1 MSELRYV
8 LAASYDTVEDALA
21 EFEAIEV
28 AYKHV
33 GTSLDFDAT
42 VIAKD
47 EAGKV
52 EIVRRH
58 DEPKKHATDVGLGW
72 GLAAGAVAALF
83 PAVGIIGALAV
94 GGGAGAALGALA
106 GHAASGMT
114 RDDLKALGEVLDSGD
129 AGLVVVYG
137 PDMVDR
143 VSTSVTDRDEPRAH
157 HDRRQHRGA
166 RGRPAR
172 RGGGA
177 GLGPVG
183 QLRLDRVVDV
193 AVDVVGADPLD
204 DRRRPRAPRAPAA

>member
-1 MSELRYV
+1 MSEMRYV
-8 LAASYDTVEDALA
+8 LAASYDTVDDALA

-52 EIVRRH
+52 QIVRRH

-143 VSTSVTDRDEPRAH
+143 VATSVQAATGRVRTTTDVSTEELAADLRA
-157 HDRRQHRGA
+157 A
-166 RGRPAR
+166 A
-172 RGGGA
+172 A
-177 GLGPVG
+177 GS
-183 QLRLDRVVDV
+183 
-193 AVDVVGADPLD
+193 A
-204 DRRRPRAPRAPAA
+204 